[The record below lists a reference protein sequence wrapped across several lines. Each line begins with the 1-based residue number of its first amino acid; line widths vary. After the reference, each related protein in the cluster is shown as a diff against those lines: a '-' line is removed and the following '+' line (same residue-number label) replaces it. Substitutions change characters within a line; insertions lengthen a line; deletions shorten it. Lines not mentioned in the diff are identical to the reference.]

1 MFITRLNVHFTP
13 HVTSHK
19 SYVKS
24 KEKNAFGL
32 VRAQQT
38 KLQFGGKEF
47 KLDIVEDT
55 KYTDLTEG

>member
-1 MFITRLNVHFTP
+1 MFI
-13 HVTSHK
+13 SHK

-38 KLQFGGKEF
+38 KLQFGGEEF

-55 KYTDLTEG
+55 KFKYTDLTEG